1 MMEITVL
8 DWLDRT
14 AGRLPDKTAF
24 IDEYDMVWYDSDMR
38 YMPNDLSATLENG
51 SILTLRFPTLN
62 TQIRFSRKR

>member
-24 IDEYDMVWYDSDMR
+24 IDES
-38 YMPNDLSATLENG
+38 G
-51 SILTLRFPTLN
+51 ILTFDELQ
-62 TQIRFSRKR
+62 QIARQIGSQLLKYKKDR